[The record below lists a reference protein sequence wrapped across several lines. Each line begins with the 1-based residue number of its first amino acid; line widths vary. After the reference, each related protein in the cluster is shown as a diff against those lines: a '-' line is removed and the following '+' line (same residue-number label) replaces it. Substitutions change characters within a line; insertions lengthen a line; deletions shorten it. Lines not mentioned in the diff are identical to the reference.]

1 MAEKDKAEEQEE
13 LSEEQRISMLEKSVT
28 ANKVVLLILA
38 LTLIIAISVT
48 LTTMIISSMSEDG
61 ALGEQEAF
69 IQIQLE
75 LTTLK
80 EQVAA
85 QQATITKSEQ
95 AYAALKGLLDN
106 SSAPTFQ
113 RILLQQEKSYQE
125 FIKSMKSGMYDLAHM
140 VPGSRTWLELYTEQ
154 MNSAVS
160 LSQQRERD
168 LKRLQT
174 GEPLIEP
181 DF

>member
-1 MAEKDKAEEQEE
+1 MAEKEKAEEHDE

-38 LTLIIAISVT
+38 LTIIIAISVT
-48 LTTMIISSMSEDG
+48 LTTMIISSMSEEG
-61 ALGEQEAF
+61 TLQEQEAF
-69 IQIQLE
+69 VQLKQE
-75 LTTLK
+75 LTVLK
-80 EQVAA
+80 EQVAS
-85 QQATITKSEQ
+85 QQATIAKNEQTYSE
-95 AYAALKGLLDN
+95 LKGLLDN
-106 SSAPTFQ
+106 SSAQTFQ
-113 RILLQQEKSYQE
+113 RVLLQQEKSYQA

-154 MNSAVS
+154 MNTAIS

-174 GEPLIEP
+174 GEALIEP

>member
-1 MAEKDKAEEQEE
+1 MTDKDRSDEQEE

-38 LTLIIAISVT
+38 LTLIVAISVT
-48 LTTMIISSMSEDG
+48 LTTMIISSMSEDSS
-61 ALGEQEAF
+61 LGEQDAF
-69 IQIQLE
+69 IQMQQE

-85 QQATITKSEQ
+85 QQAIISKTQQSYTD
-95 AYAALKGLLDN
+95 LKGLLNN

-125 FIKSMKSGMYDLAHM
+125 YIKSMKSGMYDLAHM
-140 VPGSRTWLELYTEQ
+140 VPGSRTWLELYSEQ
-154 MNSAVS
+154 MNTAIS
-160 LSQQRERD
+160 LSQQRERE

-174 GEPLIEP
+174 GEALIEP

>member
-1 MAEKDKAEEQEE
+1 MMEKDRADEHEE

-38 LTLIIAISVT
+38 LTLIVAISVT
-48 LTTMIISSMSEDG
+48 LTTMIISSMGEDSS
-61 ALGEQEAF
+61 LVEQEAF
-69 IQIQLE
+69 IKVQQE
-75 LTTLK
+75 LTALK

-85 QQATITKSEQ
+85 QQNLIDSTEE
-95 AYAALKGLLDN
+95 AYEDLKGLLNN

-125 FIKSMKSGMYDLAHM
+125 YIKSMKSGMYDLAHM

-154 MNSAVS
+154 MNKAISM
-160 LSQQRERD
+160 SQQRERE

-174 GEPLIEP
+174 GEVLMEP

>member
-1 MAEKDKAEEQEE
+1 MTENERSDEQEE

-38 LTLIIAISVT
+38 FTLIVAISVT
-48 LTTMIISSMSEDG
+48 LTTMIISSMSEDSS
-61 ALGEQEAF
+61 LGEQEGF
-69 IQIQLE
+69 IQIQQE
-75 LTTLK
+75 LTSLK
-80 EQVAA
+80 EQVAT
-85 QQATITKSEQ
+85 QQTIISKSEQ
-95 AYAALKGLLDN
+95 AYSDLKGLLNN

-125 FIKSMKSGMYDLAHM
+125 YIKSMKSGMYDLAHM
-140 VPGSRTWLELYTEQ
+140 VPGSRTWLELYSEQ
-154 MNSAVS
+154 MNTAISK
-160 LSQQRERD
+160 SQQRERE

-174 GEPLIEP
+174 GEALIEP

>member
-1 MAEKDKAEEQEE
+1 MTEKDRSDEQEE

-38 LTLIIAISVT
+38 LTLIVAISVT
-48 LTTMIISSMSEDG
+48 LTTMIISSMSEDSS
-61 ALGEQEAF
+61 LGEQEAF
-69 IQIQLE
+69 IQMKQE
-75 LTTLK
+75 LTALK
-80 EQVAA
+80 EQVAVH
-85 QQATITKSEQ
+85 QATITKSEQ
-95 AYAALKGLLDN
+95 SYSELKGLLNN

-125 FIKSMKSGMYDLAHM
+125 YIKSMKSGMYDLAHM
-140 VPGSRTWLELYTEQ
+140 VPGSRTWLELYSEQ
-154 MNSAVS
+154 MNTAIS
-160 LSQQRERD
+160 LSQQRERE

-174 GEPLIEP
+174 GEALIEP